1 MKVAY
6 LNCIGGASGD
16 MLLGALVDA
25 GVSIDWLDD
34 LIRSLNVGGVSLSA
48 EIGSRNG
55 VTGTLVSVNIAQERV
70 PLRWQEMSRIVE
82 ESCLGETVIKR
93 AVKVFRR
100 LAEAEALVH
109 RTEITETHFHE
120 LGDLDT
126 LVDVV
131 GTIAGIEAL
140 EIDCIYSSPLP
151 SGSGIID
158 SAHGILPIPAPATA
172 ALFSLSKAPVVAPPN
187 NVLSAG
193 EMVTPTG
200 AAIITTLAT
209 FEQPDMRFENVG
221 YGLGRRDNNDYPNVV
236 ALWIGVKID
245 DSHAARLVL
254 LETNIDD
261 MSAEQVSFT
270 QERLFNL
277 GALDVWFTPIQMK
290 KNRPGTMI
298 SALVPAS
305 LESQAASLIMTE
317 TTTLGVRVTRVTRYE
332 SERKLVDVKTSFGT
346 VSVKMK
352 RLNGCSV
359 SVSPEYE
366 DCRAIAL
373 DTGVPLQ
380 EVYRRVK
387 QEASDELLPN

>member
-1 MKVAY
+1 
-6 LNCIGGASGD
+6 
-16 MLLGALVDA
+16 
-25 GVSIDWLDD
+25 
-34 LIRSLNVGGVSLSA
+34 
-48 EIGSRNG
+48 
-55 VTGTLVSVNIAQERV
+55 
-70 PLRWQEMSRIVE
+70 
-82 ESCLGETVIKR
+82 
-93 AVKVFRR
+93 
-100 LAEAEALVH
+100 
-109 RTEITETHFHE
+109 
-120 LGDLDT
+120 
-126 LVDVV
+126 
-131 GTIAGIEAL
+131 
-140 EIDCIYSSPLP
+140 
-151 SGSGIID
+151 
-158 SAHGILPIPAPATA
+158 
-172 ALFSLSKAPVVAPPN
+172 
-187 NVLSAG
+187 
-193 EMVTPTG
+193 
-200 AAIITTLAT
+200 
-209 FEQPDMRFENVG
+209 
-221 YGLGRRDNNDYPNVV
+221 
-236 ALWIGVKID
+236 
-245 DSHAARLVL
+245 LVL